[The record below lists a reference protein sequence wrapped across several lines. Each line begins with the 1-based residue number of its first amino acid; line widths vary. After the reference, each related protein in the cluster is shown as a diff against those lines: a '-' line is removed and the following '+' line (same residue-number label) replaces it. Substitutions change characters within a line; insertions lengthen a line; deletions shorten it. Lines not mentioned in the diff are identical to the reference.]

1 MQSLR
6 ATAPASHRFQSG
18 MLGLREQADARIFW
32 VLLAQWTVTL
42 FASVAVANQANHPRL
57 DLLSIAVLAIG
68 ALSLVQLG
76 MILRW
81 PGRSQTRWT
90 IVASEAVISSL
101 LWYVSGGRPESHLH
115 LFAWL
120 VVLSLYRDVPVLLT
134 TVLAS
139 LSAHLFM
146 VSSGM
151 VPPLPVNGPSQLTTY
166 LIWTTWTIG
175 ETAFL
180 LAFVILDRQA
190 LASKCDKDEAVEA
203 LETMLQSKYDE
214 ATVELIEATMTL
226 QREVATLTDRCK
238 VAETAQRQLSRELL
252 SLRRDVATH
261 GTAILKFASRPT
273 DSNLP
278 KAWQSHWQGLR
289 QQAQHLMHLIDLP
302 SVTPEAQEPAD
313 QPVPL
318 GEQKPPEDVAVA
330 GKRAMLLMR
339 NPLQQ
344 AKAVTALEH
353 EGYRVDVVPNGPRTY
368 YSVML
373 NDYSVVVVDIDL
385 PEDEGFD
392 TLEALQLLP
401 PDRMGKSKLLIAVTS
416 DTTPER
422 LLRCTEL
429 GIGNLLLKPMQADAL
444 RQILQP
450 EPVNQLARTD
460 HSRNRNGAAAAFVRS
475 T

>member
-1 MQSLR
+1 MQSLSP
-6 ATAPASHRFQSG
+6 TAPASHRFRSG
-18 MLGLREQADARIFW
+18 MLALREQADARIFW

-42 FASVAVANQANHPRL
+42 FASIAVANQADHPRL
-57 DLLSIAVLAIG
+57 DLLSVAVLAIG

-81 PGRSQTRWT
+81 PGRTQTRWT

-101 LWYVSGGRPESHLH
+101 LWYVSGGRPESHFH

-151 VPPLPVNGPSQLTTY
+151 VPPLPFDDPSQLTTY
-166 LIWTTWTIG
+166 LIWTAWMIG

-180 LAFVILDRQA
+180 LAFVVLDRQA
-190 LASKCDKDEAVEA
+190 LASKCDKDEAVES
-203 LETMLQSKYDE
+203 LEAMLQSKYDQ

-226 QREVATLTDRCK
+226 QREVATLTDRRK
-238 VAETAQRQLSRELL
+238 VAETAQQQMSRELL

-261 GTAILKFASRPT
+261 GTAILKFASRPA
-273 DSNLP
+273 DSSLT

-302 SVTPEAQEPAD
+302 SVTPEGQGSAD
-313 QPVPL
+313 QPNPL
-318 GEQKPPEDVAVA
+318 AEERPPVEAVA
-330 GKRAMLLMR
+330 KRAMLLMR

-373 NDYSVVVVDIDL
+373 TDYSVVVVDVDL

-401 PDRMGKSKLLIAVTS
+401 PDRMGKSKTLIAVTS
-416 DTTPER
+416 EMTSER
-422 LLRCTEL
+422 VLRCTEL
-429 GIGNLLLKPMQADAL
+429 GISNLLLKPLQADAL
-444 RQILQP
+444 RQTLDP
-450 EPVNQLARTD
+450 EPVHQLARTN
-460 HSRNRNGAAAAFVRS
+460 HSRNRNGAAAAFARS

>member
-1 MQSLR
+1 MQSLSP
-6 ATAPASHRFQSG
+6 TAPASHRFQSG
-18 MLGLREQADARIFW
+18 MRALREQADARIFW

-42 FASVAVANQANHPRL
+42 FASIAVANQADHPRL

-68 ALSLVQLG
+68 ALSLMQLG

-81 PGRSQTRWT
+81 PGRTQTRWT

-101 LWYVSGGRPESHLH
+101 LWYVSGGRPESHFH

-139 LSAHLFM
+139 LSVHLFM

-151 VPPLPVNGPSQLTTY
+151 VPPLPVDDPSQLTTY
-166 LIWTTWTIG
+166 LIWMAWMIS

-180 LAFVILDRQA
+180 LAFVVLDRQA
-190 LASKCDKDEAVEA
+190 LASKCDKDEAVES
-203 LETMLQSKYDE
+203 LEAMLQSKYDE

-226 QREVATLTDRCK
+226 QREVATQTDRRK
-238 VAETAQRQLSRELL
+238 VAETAQQQLSRELL

-261 GTAILKFASRPT
+261 GTAILKFASRPA
-273 DSNLP
+273 DSSLT

-302 SVTPEAQEPAD
+302 SLAPETQGRAN
-313 QPVPL
+313 QPNPI
-318 GEQKPPEDVAVA
+318 GEQKPLEDVAVVE
-330 GKRAMLLMR
+330 KRAMLLMR

-344 AKAVTALEH
+344 AKAVTALER

-401 PDRMGKSKLLIAVTS
+401 PDRLGKSKTLIAVTS
-416 DTTPER
+416 DMTPER
-422 LLRCTEL
+422 VLRSTEL
-429 GIGNLLLKPMQADAL
+429 GVSNLLLKPLQADAL
-444 RQILQP
+444 RQTLDP
-450 EPVNQLARTD
+450 EPMHHRARTD
-460 HSRNRNGAAAAFVRS
+460 HSRNRNGAAAAFARS

>member
-1 MQSLR
+1 MQSLSP
-6 ATAPASHRFQSG
+6 TAPASHRFQSG
-18 MLGLREQADARIFW
+18 MRALREQADARIFW

-42 FASVAVANQANHPRL
+42 FASIAVANQADHPRL

-68 ALSLVQLG
+68 ALSLMQLG

-81 PGRSQTRWT
+81 PGRTQTRWT

-101 LWYVSGGRPESHLH
+101 LWYVSGGRPESHFH

-139 LSAHLFM
+139 LSVHLFM
-146 VSSGM
+146 ISSGM
-151 VPPLPVNGPSQLTTY
+151 VPPLPVDDPSQLTTY
-166 LIWTTWTIG
+166 LIWMAWMIS

-180 LAFVILDRQA
+180 LAFVVLDRQA
-190 LASKCDKDEAVEA
+190 LASKCDKDEAVES
-203 LETMLQSKYDE
+203 LEAMLQSKYDE

-226 QREVATLTDRCK
+226 QREVATQTDRRK
-238 VAETAQRQLSRELL
+238 VAETAQQQLSRELL

-261 GTAILKFASRPT
+261 GTAILKFASRPA
-273 DSNLP
+273 DSSLT

-302 SVTPEAQEPAD
+302 SLAPETQGRAN
-313 QPVPL
+313 QPNPI
-318 GEQKPPEDVAVA
+318 GEQKPLEDVAVVE
-330 GKRAMLLMR
+330 KRAMLLMR

-344 AKAVTALEH
+344 AKAVTALER

-401 PDRMGKSKLLIAVTS
+401 PDRLGKSKTLIAVTS
-416 DTTPER
+416 DMTPER
-422 LLRCTEL
+422 VLRSTEL
-429 GIGNLLLKPMQADAL
+429 GVSNLLLKPLQADAL
-444 RQILQP
+444 RQTLDP
-450 EPVNQLARTD
+450 EPMHHRARTD
-460 HSRNRNGAAAAFVRS
+460 HSRNRNGAAAAFARS